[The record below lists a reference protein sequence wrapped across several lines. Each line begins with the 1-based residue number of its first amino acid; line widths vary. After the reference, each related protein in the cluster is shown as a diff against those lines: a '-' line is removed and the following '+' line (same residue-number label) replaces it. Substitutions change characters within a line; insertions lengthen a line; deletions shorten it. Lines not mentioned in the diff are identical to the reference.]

1 MESNK
6 WETEEKE
13 INMTQAEQDRIS
25 ERWLRITRAIKN
37 AAEQVEDRK
46 VAKVLC
52 HQVKQLLWPK
62 SAVLTR

>member
-37 AAEQVEDRK
+37 GVEQAEDRK
-46 VAKVLC
+46 VAKYYVI
-52 HQVKQLLWPK
+52 K
-62 SAVLTR
+62 

>member
-46 VAKVLC
+46 VAKYYVI
-52 HQVKQLLWPK
+52 K
-62 SAVLTR
+62 

>member
-13 INMTQAEQDRIS
+13 INMTQAEYDRIS

-37 AAEQVEDRK
+37 AVEQAKDRK
-46 VAKVLC
+46 VANYFVIK
-52 HQVKQLLWPK
+52 
-62 SAVLTR
+62 

>member
-37 AAEQVEDRK
+37 AVEQAEDRK
-46 VAKVLC
+46 VAQYYVIKYNSSYRRNR
-52 HQVKQLLWPK
+52 LL
-62 SAVLTR
+62 

>member
-13 INMTQAEQDRIS
+13 INMTQAEYDRIS

-37 AAEQVEDRK
+37 AVEQAEDRK
-46 VAKVLC
+46 VAKYYVI
-52 HQVKQLLWPK
+52 K
-62 SAVLTR
+62 

>member
-13 INMTQAEQDRIS
+13 INMTQAEYDRIS

-37 AAEQVEDRK
+37 AVEQDEDRK
-46 VAKVLC
+46 VAKYYVI
-52 HQVKQLLWPK
+52 K
-62 SAVLTR
+62 

>member
-13 INMTQAEQDRIS
+13 INMTQAEYDRIS

-46 VAKVLC
+46 VANYYVIK
-52 HQVKQLLWPK
+52 
-62 SAVLTR
+62 

>member
-37 AAEQVEDRK
+37 AAEHAYDRK
-46 VAKVLC
+46 VANYYVIK
-52 HQVKQLLWPK
+52 
-62 SAVLTR
+62 

>member
-13 INMTQAEQDRIS
+13 INMTQAEYDRIS

-37 AAEQVEDRK
+37 AVEHAEDRK
-46 VAKVLC
+46 VAKYYVI
-52 HQVKQLLWPK
+52 K
-62 SAVLTR
+62 

>member
-25 ERWLRITRAIKN
+25 ERWLRITSAIKN
-37 AAEQVEDRK
+37 SVEQAEDRK
-46 VAKVLC
+46 VAKYYVI
-52 HQVKQLLWPK
+52 K
-62 SAVLTR
+62 

>member
-37 AAEQVEDRK
+37 YAEQVEDRK
-46 VAKVLC
+46 VAKYYVI
-52 HQVKQLLWPK
+52 K
-62 SAVLTR
+62 

>member
-25 ERWLRITRAIKN
+25 ERWLRITSAIKN
-37 AAEQVEDRK
+37 AVEQAEDRK
-46 VAKVLC
+46 VAKYYVI
-52 HQVKQLLWPK
+52 KQNSSYRRNRLF
-62 SAVLTR
+62 

>member
-25 ERWLRITRAIKN
+25 ERWLRITSAIKN
-37 AAEQVEDRK
+37 AEEQAEDRK
-46 VAKVLC
+46 VANYFVIK
-52 HQVKQLLWPK
+52 
-62 SAVLTR
+62 

>member
-25 ERWLRITRAIKN
+25 ERWLRITRDIKN
-37 AAEQVEDRK
+37 AAEQAEDRK
-46 VAKVLC
+46 VAKYYVI
-52 HQVKQLLWPK
+52 K
-62 SAVLTR
+62 

>member
-13 INMTQAEQDRIS
+13 INMTQAEYDRIS

-37 AAEQVEDRK
+37 AAEQAEERK
-46 VAKVLC
+46 VANYFVIK
-52 HQVKQLLWPK
+52 
-62 SAVLTR
+62 

>member
-13 INMTQAEQDRIS
+13 INMTQAEYDRIS

-37 AAEQVEDRK
+37 AAEQVEERK
-46 VAKVLC
+46 VANYFVIK
-52 HQVKQLLWPK
+52 
-62 SAVLTR
+62 